1 MELSEKLQELRRKK
15 GVTQEEV
22 ATAIFVSRTAV
33 SKWESGR
40 GYPNIDSLK
49 NLANYYGVTI
59 DELLSTQ
66 ELIAAMEE
74 ENKQTKKHFRDL
86 VFGLIDISVILL
98 FILPLFAL
106 RSGNAVQSVSLSQL
120 SSVKLYVKIIYYFM
134 VCLVVLFGVLT
145 LSLQNFNAVCWQK
158 SKVFVS
164 LILSALLVIVFI
176 ITLQPYAAIFSLV
189 LLIIKGLILIKR

>member
-22 ATAIFVSRTAV
+22 AAAIFVSRTAV

-106 RSGNAVQSVSLSQL
+106 RSGNAVLSVPLLHL

-145 LSLQNFNAVCWQK
+145 LSLQNFNAVYWQK

>member
-106 RSGNAVQSVSLSQL
+106 RSGNAVQSVSLAHL

-189 LLIIKGLILIKR
+189 LLIIKGLTLIKR

>member
-145 LSLQNFNAVCWQK
+145 LSLQNFNAVYWQK

-176 ITLQPYAAIFSLV
+176 ITLKPYAAIFSLV
-189 LLIIKGLILIKR
+189 LLIIKGLTLIKR

>member
-106 RSGNAVQSVSLSQL
+106 RSGNAVQSVSLSHL

-189 LLIIKGLILIKR
+189 LLIIKGLTLIKR